1 MTALTH
7 CPLRRFVADGLRA
20 TIDSYAAGTLP
31 LHRFAWELD
40 SRLATL
46 SELSE
51 LSELPRRGSLATLCV
66 ARKTI
71 TAIDTELRATG
82 RGGLTA
88 AEQHTLAAAVTALRT
103 ELTRLAQSVPSTP
116 TVQCAPIGRVDPAGA
131 LVA

>member
-1 MTALTH
+1 M
-7 CPLRRFVADGLRA
+7 GGSLRA

-40 SRLATL
+40 SRLTT
-46 SELSE
+46 LSE
-51 LSELPRRGSLATLCV
+51 LSELPRRRSLATLCV

-88 AEQHTLAAAVTALRT
+88 AEKHTLAAAVTALRT
-103 ELTRLAQSVPSTP
+103 ELTRLAPSVPSTP
-116 TVQCAPIGRVDPAGA
+116 TVGAPIGRVDPAGA

>member
-1 MTALTH
+1 MTAPTH

-31 LHRFAWELD
+31 LHRFVWELD
-40 SRLATL
+40 SRLTT
-46 SELSE
+46 LSE

-71 TAIDTELRATG
+71 TAIDTDLRATG

-88 AEQHTLAAAVTALRT
+88 AEKHTLAAAVTALRA
-103 ELTRLAQSVPSTP
+103 ELTRLAPSVPS
-116 TVQCAPIGRVDPAGA
+116 APSGPADPVPAM
-131 LVA
+131 VA

>member
-31 LHRFAWELD
+31 LHRFTWELD
-40 SRLATL
+40 SRLTTL
-46 SELSE
+46 AE

-71 TAIDTELRATG
+71 TAIDRELRATG

-88 AEQHTLAAAVTALRT
+88 AEKHTLAAAVTALRT
-103 ELTRLAQSVPSTP
+103 ELIRFAPSVPSTP
-116 TVQCAPIGRVDPAGA
+116 TVQGAPIGRVDPARA

>member
-1 MTALTH
+1 M
-7 CPLRRFVADGLRA
+7 GGSLRA

-40 SRLATL
+40 SRLTT
-46 SELSE
+46 LSE

-88 AEQHTLAAAVTALRT
+88 AEKHTLAAAVTALRT
-103 ELTRLAQSVPSTP
+103 ELTRLAPSVPSTP
-116 TVQCAPIGRVDPAGA
+116 TVQRAPIGRVDPAGA